1 MNKKMNPKKQFE
13 QELTKL
19 INRRI
24 FSILQLAK
32 IKRMGANPNFVKMI

>member
-19 INRRI
+19 IND
-24 FSILQLAK
+24 
-32 IKRMGANPNFVKMI
+32 IKDLFANM